1 MAAARVEYIT
11 PWWVYWLH
19 NLPHLDLTLRQESS
33 DFNPTD
39 SGYQQSLL
47 FLALI
52 VALCAALNL
61 LFVSIY
67 LICFCCCKKEEEET
81 ETKKTGSCCI
91 TWTAAV
97 SGLLCCA
104 AVGIGFYGNSE
115 TNDGVYQ
122 LTYSLDNANHTLAG
136 IDSLV
141 TGTNLK
147 MKEGLD
153 QHLLRLNEI
162 FAARGDY
169 VQSLRFMQQLAS
181 NIILQLS
188 SLPSWQSTSVNLSLI
203 ARQAS
208 FIEYYRW
215 LSYLFLFIID
225 LVICLITCLGLAKRS
240 KCLLIT
246 MLCFGLSTLLL
257 SWGSLALDISSSVG
271 TSDFCVAPDKFIMN
285 MTQDQITAEVVHYY
299 LYCSQSLRNPFQQAL
314 TIFQRSLTTMQIQ
327 IQGLLQFAV
336 PIFPTAQ
343 KDLLGIQLLLN
354 TSESNLHQLTALLDC
369 RGLHKDYLEAL
380 IGICY
385 DGVEGLLYLALFS
398 LLAAITFTAMVCT
411 VPRAWKH
418 MAARDRDY
426 DDIDEEDPFNPQAR
440 RIAVHNPNRGQLRSF
455 CSYSSSL
462 GSQASLQPPAAQT
475 VSNAPVAEYMNQA
488 ALFGGNPRYE
498 NVPLIGRGSPPPTYS
513 PSMRATYLSVN
524 EEPSSIYGNVFPA

>member
-19 NLPHLDLTLRQESS
+19 NLPHLELSLQPRSS

-39 SGYQQSLL
+39 PGYQQSLL
-47 FLALI
+47 FWALLI
-52 VALCAALNL
+52 AICAAINL
-61 LFVSIY
+61 LFLTIY
-67 LICFCCCKKEEEET
+67 LIYFCCCKKHEET
-81 ETKKTGSCCI
+81 EIKKTSSCCV
-91 TWTAAV
+91 TWTAV
-97 SGLLCCA
+97 ISGLLCCA

-115 TNDGVYQ
+115 TNDGIYQ

-141 TGTNLK
+141 SGTSSK

-153 QHLLRLNEI
+153 QHLLRLSEI
-162 FAARGDY
+162 FAVKVDY
-169 VQSLRFMQQLAS
+169 VQSLRIMQRMAGNIIQQLAS
-181 NIILQLS
+181 
-188 SLPSWQSTSVNLSLI
+188 LPNWQGTSVNLSEI
-203 ARQAS
+203 ARQTS

-215 LSYLFLFIID
+215 LSYLFLFILD
-225 LVICLITCLGLAKRS
+225 LVICFVTCLGLAKRS
-240 KCLLIT
+240 KCLLIA
-246 MLCFGLSTLLL
+246 MLCFGLATLTL
-257 SWGSLALDISSSVG
+257 SWASLALDTSTAVG

-285 MTQDQITAEVVHYY
+285 MTQDQVSAEVVRYY
-299 LYCSQSLRNPFQQAL
+299 LYCSQSLKNPFQQAL
-314 TIFQRSLTTMQIQ
+314 TSFQRSLSTMQIQ

-354 TSESNLHQLTALLDC
+354 TSESNLHQITALLDC

-380 IGICY
+380 IGMCY
-385 DGVEGLLYLALFS
+385 DGVEGLLYLGLFS
-398 LLAAITFTAMVCT
+398 LMAALAFSAMVCAA
-411 VPRAWKH
+411 PRAWNLL
-418 MAARDRDY
+418 ASSDRDY
-426 DDIDEEDPFNPQAR
+426 NDIDEEDPFNPQAQ
-440 RIAVHNPNRGQLRSF
+440 RIAVHNPNRAQLRSF

-462 GSQASLQPPAAQT
+462 GSQVSLQPPSQT
-475 VSNAPVAEYMNQA
+475 ISNAPVAEYMNQA

-513 PSMRATYLSVN
+513 PSMRATYLAVSD
-524 EEPSSIYGNVFPA
+524 EPAPIYGNQYPA